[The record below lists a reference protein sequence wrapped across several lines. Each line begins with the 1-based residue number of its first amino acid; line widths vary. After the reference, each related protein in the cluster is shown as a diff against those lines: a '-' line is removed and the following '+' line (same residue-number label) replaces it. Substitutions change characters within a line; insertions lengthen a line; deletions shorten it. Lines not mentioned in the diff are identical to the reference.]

1 MRIAYIILAH
11 KLPEQLVRLVCMLNS
26 EGASFFI
33 HIDKKADDETYRM
46 MREPLSTYEN
56 VRFLN
61 RLVIKYANFSH
72 LQASLEGIQ
81 EVVSSG
87 IQYDYVILLTGQDYP
102 IKSNE
107 YIQQFLGDRNGK
119 SFIDYFSLP
128 SNEHWQNENGGLD
141 RINYWHFDIFW
152 RRFAFPRK
160 VRSEQSFSDHLLSS
174 FSGMFLARR
183 ILPLNYKL
191 FGGSAYWCLSR
202 ECIEYL
208 RKFILENDGF
218 VRFFHYVLI
227 PDKIF
232 FQTVLLNSPL
242 RDTLVNDN
250 MRCINWSG
258 NWHPDIFRLEDLNH
272 FMKTDGLFARKFDMS
287 EDSMVLD
294 KIDQAISSHNR
305 V

>member
-1 MRIAYIILAH
+1 
-11 KLPEQLVRLVCMLNS
+11 
-26 EGASFFI
+26 
-33 HIDKKADDETYRM
+33 
-46 MREPLSTYEN
+46 
-56 VRFLN
+56 
-61 RLVIKYANFSH
+61 
-72 LQASLEGIQ
+72 
-81 EVVSSG
+81 
-87 IQYDYVILLTGQDYP
+87 
-102 IKSNE
+102 
-107 YIQQFLGDRNGK
+107 
-119 SFIDYFSLP
+119 
-128 SNEHWQNENGGLD
+128 
-141 RINYWHFDIFW
+141 
-152 RRFAFPRK
+152 
-160 VRSEQSFSDHLLSS
+160 
-174 FSGMFLARR
+174 
-183 ILPLNYKL
+183 LNYKL

-208 RKFILENDGF
+208 GKFILENDGF
-218 VRFFHYVLI
+218 VRFFHHVLI
-227 PDKIF
+227 PDEIF